1 MPLDTRTLLNG
12 LRSGALRDQ
21 LEVHYQPI
29 IYLRNGK
36 LMGYE
41 ALLRWDHPEE
51 GMIPPDIFIPFAE
64 QHQMM
69 FEVTQILFEKV
80 LNEQAHWNHSRRT
93 MISLNISPSSLP
105 EDDLSTLLNPLTTD
119 EIINR
124 KQVILE
130 ITETAI
136 LENPVSSGALIH
148 RLKAEG
154 FSFALDD
161 FGTGYSSLTNLRDLP
176 FSELKVDKSFIQN
189 LDAQRSNDHI
199 LIDAILSIAY
209 AFGAFVVAEGI
220 ETKETLAQLQSM
232 NCYAGQGYLFAKP
245 MPATAIDSWH
255 AQWPDQWLQLV
266 RQTKHAV
273 I

>member
-1 MPLDTRTLLNG
+1 
-12 LRSGALRDQ
+12 
-21 LEVHYQPI
+21 
-29 IYLRNGK
+29 
-36 LMGYE
+36 
-41 ALLRWDHPEE
+41 
-51 GMIPPDIFIPFAE
+51 
-64 QHQMM
+64 
-69 FEVTQILFEKV
+69 
-80 LNEQAHWNHSRRT
+80 

-105 EDDLSTLLNPLTTD
+105 EDDLSTLLKPLTTD
-119 EIINR
+119 TTINR
-124 KQVILE
+124 KQIILE

-189 LDAQRSNDHI
+189 LDEQLSNDHI
-199 LIDAILSIAY
+199 LIDAILSIAH

-220 ETKETLAQLQSM
+220 ENEETLLQLKAM

-245 MPATAIDSWH
+245 MPATAIDSWYE
-255 AQWPDQWLQLV
+255 QWPDQWRQLAH
-266 RQTKHAV
+266 RAKHAV